1 MLKKL
6 IKHEWKDTW
15 LIGTICSIIVL
26 AFAVIGLFIFNED
39 IWQESTARSDMAS
52 NLTML
57 TMSLYLMTF
66 FIGLTAT
73 AFIVKYYFFWRY
85 YKNLFTDQGY
95 LMNTLPVKCTDLINA
110 KLIVAVI
117 WHYIINIVIGL
128 GIIIL
133 IMCFSSS
140 IIPSHDEARFWQEIL
155 ELYQEI
161 VLSKIGAH
169 IPFLIGISL
178 CGLLAPVVNV
188 LLMFTAVG
196 IEQLAKKNKFLFSVL
211 ILIGFMFCR
220 RTIAY
225 FISMPIALVMDT
237 RVTSTNAVDAAS
249 FIFVFIFTG
258 AIIVL
263 YLLNKYFLK
272 KKLNLE

>member
-1 MLKKL
+1 MLKNL

-15 LIGTICSIIVL
+15 LIGTICSITVL

-39 IWQESTARSDMAS
+39 IWQESAARNEMAYS
-52 NLTML
+52 FTML
-57 TMSLYLMTF
+57 IMSLYLFIF
-66 FIGLTAT
+66 FVGLTAT

-140 IIPSHDEARFWQEIL
+140 IIPSNYEVEFWQELL
-155 ELYQEI
+155 ELFRETVWSEI
-161 VLSKIGAH
+161 GEHV
-169 IPFLIGISL
+169 PFLIGISL

-188 LLMFTAVG
+188 LLMYTAVG
-196 IEQLAKKNKFLFSVL
+196 IGQQAKKNKFLLSVL
-211 ILIGFMFCR
+211 ILIGFMFFR
-220 RTIAY
+220 QPITY
-225 FISMPIALVMDT
+225 FITLPISLVMDT
-237 RVTSTNAVDAAS
+237 QVTSTNAVDAAS
-249 FIFVFIFTG
+249 FIFVFILTG
-258 AIIVL
+258 AVIVL

>member
-39 IWQESTARSDMAS
+39 VWQKSTARSDMAS

-196 IEQLAKKNKFLFSVL
+196 IGQLAKKNKFLFSVL